1 MSVSE
6 KVSIREEIIGLI
18 GDIVKPNQAEY
29 SYGTLYVRCT
39 PEQSQDIVQ
48 RLEQH
53 YGQSRIVMNKVN
65 VEYSYQFLF

>member
-6 KVSIREEIIGLI
+6 QVNTSEKIIELIR
-18 GDIVKPNQAEY
+18 DIVKPTQAEY

-39 PEQSQDIVQ
+39 TDQSQDILQ

-53 YGQSRIVMNKVN
+53 YGASRIVMNKVN

>member
-6 KVSIREEIIGLI
+6 KVSTGEQIIGLI
-18 GDIVKPNQAEY
+18 SDIVKPTQAEY

-39 PEQSQDIVQ
+39 VEQSQDIIQ
-48 RLEQH
+48 RLEKH